1 MAGEKNFIIKNGLTV
16 GSTEVIDSSGIIA
29 GSAVN
34 EAIDDRLNSTLV
46 AGSGISLAYDDSA
59 NTLTVTG
66 NVGDIT
72 GVNAGAGLTGTV
84 TSGDATLNIGAGTGI
99 TVNADTIEI
108 DTNLVATLTG
118 TQGLTNKTI
127 TSPVINTGVSGSA
140 ILDSD
145 AMTGASAT
153 TLSSSESIKAY
164 VDSQVQSKDALSE
177 LSGDTDDVSEGTG
190 NLYFTDERVDDRV
203 SSLIVGG
210 TGITSTYDD
219 TAGTLTIDGQVGDI
233 TGVTAGTG
241 LSGGGTSGDVTLA
254 VSGLTLAE
262 LDGSALIISSES
274 FTDNDTTVMSSAAIQ
289 DKIEAYGYST
299 TVGDITSVVAGSGLS
314 GGGTAG
320 DVTLTLDTG
329 AVFSEAVADTVG
341 AMVGSNTE
349 SGITVAYDDADN
361 TLDFTVATLN
371 QDTTGNAATAT
382 ALETSRTISGTSFD
396 GTSNVTLNTSAI
408 TENTNL
414 YYTDERVDDRVSSLI
429 VGGTG
434 ITSTYDDTAGTLTLT
449 SEVGDITSVVAGSG
463 LSGGGVTGDVT
474 LTLDTGAVFQ
484 EAVADTVGAMVTSNT
499 ESGITVA
506 YVDADNTLDFTIGTL
521 NQNTTGNA
529 LTATTLATART
540 LGGVSFD
547 GSASI
552 NLPGVNSAGNQSTS
566 GLAGTATAL
575 ATARTIHGVSF
586 DGTANISLTEEIQ
599 DTVGAMFTSN
609 TESGITVAYDDADGT
624 VDFTV
629 GTLNQNTSGN
639 AATVTNGVYT
649 TGNQTIAGVKTFSS
663 AIVSDL
669 TGNVTGN
676 VSGTAGSATG
686 NAGTVTNGVY
696 TTGTQTIG
704 GAKTFSSAIVGDLT
718 GNVTG
723 NTSGSSGSTTGNAAT
738 ATALATART
747 IQGVSFDGTAA
758 ITTLTAGT
766 GVSVSGTAVSI
777 GQAVGT
783 SSNVTFG
790 DLTLSGD
797 LTVNGTTTS
806 VASTNTTMTDGLI
819 ELANGTTGTPANDT
833 GIVIERGTAANAF
846 MGWDESADKFTMGT
860 GTFTGASTG
869 SLSITTGT
877 LVANVEGNLTGNVT
891 GNVSGSAGSAT
902 GNAGSATVL
911 QTART
916 IGGTSFNGSANIA
929 VALSA
934 TATKLATA
942 RTISLGGDLS
952 GSASFDGTS
961 NISIT
966 AVVADDS
973 HNHTI
978 ANVDGLQT
986 SLDTKYASGSN
997 IVAGTLTT
1005 SNASN
1010 AGGYV
1015 RNMYQSTSA
1024 PVAGDGAVGDMW
1036 VLYS

>member
-16 GSTEVIDSSGIIA
+16 GSTEIINSSGIVA

-46 AGSGISLAYDDSA
+46 AGSGITLAYDDSA

-72 GVNAGAGLTGTV
+72 GVNAGAGLTGTA

-99 TVNADTIEI
+99 TVNADTIEVDQSVI
-108 DTNLVATLTG
+108 RGLISTG
-118 TQGLTNKTI
+118 GDLAYNSSTGFISYTQ
-127 TSPVINTGVSGSA
+127 S
-140 ILDSD
+140 
-145 AMTGASAT
+145 
-153 TLSSSESIKAY
+153 
-164 VDSQVQSKDALSE
+164 
-177 LSGDTDDVSEGTG
+177 DTDGVSEGTT
-190 NLYFTDERVDDRV
+190 NLYHTSERVDDRV
-203 SSLIVGG
+203 ASLIVGG

-219 TAGTLTIDGQVGDI
+219 AAGTLTINGQVGDI

-434 ITSTYDDTAGTLTLT
+434 ITSTYDDAAGTLTLV

-506 YVDADNTLDFTIGTL
+506 YVDADNTLDFTISTL
-521 NQNTTGNA
+521 NQSTTGNA
-529 LTATTLATART
+529 ATATALETART
-540 LGGVSFD
+540 IGGVSFD
-547 GSASI
+547 GTAAI

-586 DGTANISLTEEIQ
+586 DGTADIDLSEVVSDTVGAMVTGNAESGITVTYQDVDNTLDFAVGTLNQNTTGNAATATALATSRTIHGVGFDGTANIDLSEVVQ

-609 TESGITVAYDDADGT
+609 TESGITVAYQDADGT

-629 GTLNQNTSGN
+629 GTLNQNTTGS
-639 AATVTNGVYT
+639 AAT
-649 TGNQTIAGVKTFSS
+649 
-663 AIVSDL
+663 L
-669 TGNVTGN
+669 T
-676 VSGTAGSATG
+676 
-686 NAGTVTNGVY
+686 
-696 TTGTQTIG
+696 
-704 GAKTFSSAIVGDLT
+704 
-718 GNVTG
+718 
-723 NTSGSSGSTTGNAAT
+723 
-738 ATALATART
+738 TART
-747 IQGVSFDGTAA
+747 IQGVSFDGSAN
-758 ITTLTAGT
+758 ITTMTAGT

-777 GQAVGT
+777 GQAVAT

-877 LVANVEGNLTGNVT
+877 LVANLEGNVT
-891 GNVSGSAGSAT
+891 GNTSGSSGSTT
-902 GNAGSATVL
+902 GNA
-911 QTART
+911 
-916 IGGTSFNGSANIA
+916 
-929 VALSA
+929 A
-934 TATKLATA
+934 TATALATA
-942 RTISLGGDLS
+942 RTIALGGDLS
-952 GSASFDGTS
+952 GSASFDGTG

-966 AVVADDS
+966 AVIADDS

-986 SLDTKYASGSN
+986 ALNTKYASGSN

-1010 AGGYV
+1010 SGGYV

-1024 PVAGDGAVGDMW
+1024 PVSGDGAVGDMW

>member
-16 GSTEVIDSSGIIA
+16 GSTEIINSSGIVA

-46 AGSGISLAYDDSA
+46 AGSGITLAYDDSA

-72 GVNAGAGLTGTV
+72 GVNAGAGLTGTA

-99 TVNADTIEI
+99 TVNADTIEVDQSVI
-108 DTNLVATLTG
+108 RGLISTG
-118 TQGLTNKTI
+118 GDLAYNSSTGFISYTQ
-127 TSPVINTGVSGSA
+127 S
-140 ILDSD
+140 
-145 AMTGASAT
+145 
-153 TLSSSESIKAY
+153 
-164 VDSQVQSKDALSE
+164 
-177 LSGDTDDVSEGTG
+177 DTDGVSEGTT
-190 NLYFTDERVDDRV
+190 NLYHTSERVDDRV
-203 SSLIVGG
+203 ASLIVGG

-219 TAGTLTIDGQVGDI
+219 AAGTLTINGQVGDI

-434 ITSTYDDTAGTLTLT
+434 ITSTYDDAAGTLTLV

-506 YVDADNTLDFTIGTL
+506 YVDADNTLDFTISTL
-521 NQNTTGNA
+521 NQSTTGNA
-529 LTATTLATART
+529 ATSTALETART
-540 LGGVSFD
+540 IGGVSFD
-547 GSASI
+547 GTAAI

-586 DGTANISLTEEIQ
+586 DGTADIDLSEVVSDTVGAMVTGNAESGITVTYQDVDNTLDFAVGTLNQNTTGNAATATALATSRTIHGVGFDGTANIDLSEVVQ

-609 TESGITVAYDDADGT
+609 TESGITVAYQDADGT

-629 GTLNQNTSGN
+629 GTLNQNTTGS
-639 AATVTNGVYT
+639 AAT
-649 TGNQTIAGVKTFSS
+649 
-663 AIVSDL
+663 L
-669 TGNVTGN
+669 T
-676 VSGTAGSATG
+676 
-686 NAGTVTNGVY
+686 
-696 TTGTQTIG
+696 
-704 GAKTFSSAIVGDLT
+704 
-718 GNVTG
+718 
-723 NTSGSSGSTTGNAAT
+723 
-738 ATALATART
+738 TART
-747 IQGVSFDGTAA
+747 IQGVSFDGSAN
-758 ITTLTAGT
+758 ITTMTAGT

-777 GQAVGT
+777 GQAVAT

-877 LVANVEGNLTGNVT
+877 LVANLEGNVT
-891 GNVSGSAGSAT
+891 GNTSGSSGSTT
-902 GNAGSATVL
+902 GNA
-911 QTART
+911 
-916 IGGTSFNGSANIA
+916 
-929 VALSA
+929 A
-934 TATKLATA
+934 TATALATA
-942 RTISLGGDLS
+942 RTIALGGDLS
-952 GSASFDGTS
+952 GSASFDGTG

-986 SLDTKYASGSN
+986 SLNTKYASGSN

-1010 AGGYV
+1010 SGGYV

-1024 PVAGDGAVGDMW
+1024 PVSGDGAVGDMW

>member
-16 GSTEVIDSSGIIA
+16 GSTEIINSSGIVA

-46 AGSGISLAYDDSA
+46 AGSGITLAYDDSA

-72 GVNAGAGLTGTV
+72 GVNAGAGLTGTA

-99 TVNADTIEI
+99 TVNADTIEVDQSVI
-108 DTNLVATLTG
+108 RGLISTG
-118 TQGLTNKTI
+118 GDLAYNSSTGFISYTQ
-127 TSPVINTGVSGSA
+127 S
-140 ILDSD
+140 
-145 AMTGASAT
+145 
-153 TLSSSESIKAY
+153 
-164 VDSQVQSKDALSE
+164 
-177 LSGDTDDVSEGTG
+177 DTDGVSEGST
-190 NLYFTDERVDDRV
+190 NLYHTSERVDDRV
-203 SSLIVGG
+203 ASLIVGG

-219 TAGTLTIDGQVGDI
+219 AAGTLTINGQVGDI

-434 ITSTYDDTAGTLTLT
+434 ITSTYDDAAGTLTLV

-506 YVDADNTLDFTIGTL
+506 YVDADNTLDFTISTL
-521 NQNTTGNA
+521 NQSTTGNA
-529 LTATTLATART
+529 ATATALETART
-540 LGGVSFD
+540 IGGVSFD
-547 GSASI
+547 GTAAI

-586 DGTANISLTEEIQ
+586 DGTADIDLSEVVSDTVGAMVTGNAESGITVTYQDVDNTLDFAVGTLNQNTTGNAATATALATSRTIHGVGFDGTANIDLSEVVQ

-609 TESGITVAYDDADGT
+609 TESGITVAYQDADGT

-629 GTLNQNTSGN
+629 GTLNQNTTGS
-639 AATVTNGVYT
+639 AAT
-649 TGNQTIAGVKTFSS
+649 
-663 AIVSDL
+663 L
-669 TGNVTGN
+669 T
-676 VSGTAGSATG
+676 
-686 NAGTVTNGVY
+686 
-696 TTGTQTIG
+696 
-704 GAKTFSSAIVGDLT
+704 
-718 GNVTG
+718 
-723 NTSGSSGSTTGNAAT
+723 
-738 ATALATART
+738 TART
-747 IQGVSFDGTAA
+747 IQGVSFDGSAN
-758 ITTLTAGT
+758 ITTMTAGT

-777 GQAVGT
+777 GQAVAT

-877 LVANVEGNLTGNVT
+877 LVANLEGNVT
-891 GNVSGSAGSAT
+891 GNTSGSSGSTT
-902 GNAGSATVL
+902 GNA
-911 QTART
+911 
-916 IGGTSFNGSANIA
+916 
-929 VALSA
+929 A

-942 RTISLGGDLS
+942 RTIALGGDLS
-952 GSASFDGTS
+952 GSANFDGTG

-986 SLDTKYASGSN
+986 SLNTKYASGSN

-1010 AGGYV
+1010 SGGYV

-1024 PVAGDGAVGDMW
+1024 PVSGDGAVGDMW

>member
-16 GSTEVIDSSGIIA
+16 GSTEIISSSGIVA

-46 AGSGISLAYDDSA
+46 AGSGITLAYDDSA

-72 GVNAGAGLTGTV
+72 GVNAGAGLTGTA

-99 TVNADTIEI
+99 TVNADTIEVDQSVI
-108 DTNLVATLTG
+108 RGLISTG
-118 TQGLTNKTI
+118 GDLAYNSSTGFISYTQ
-127 TSPVINTGVSGSA
+127 S
-140 ILDSD
+140 
-145 AMTGASAT
+145 
-153 TLSSSESIKAY
+153 
-164 VDSQVQSKDALSE
+164 
-177 LSGDTDDVSEGTG
+177 DTDGVSEGST
-190 NLYFTDERVDDRV
+190 NLYHTSERVDDRV
-203 SSLIVGG
+203 ASLIVGG

-219 TAGTLTIDGQVGDI
+219 AAGTLTINGQVGDI

-434 ITSTYDDTAGTLTLT
+434 ITSTYDDAAGTLTLV

-506 YVDADNTLDFTIGTL
+506 YVDADNTLDFTISTL
-521 NQNTTGNA
+521 NQSTTGNA
-529 LTATTLATART
+529 ATATALETART
-540 LGGVSFD
+540 IGGVSFD
-547 GSASI
+547 GTAAI

-586 DGTANISLTEEIQ
+586 DGTANISLAEEIQ
-599 DTVGAMFTSN
+599 DTVGAMFTGN

-639 AATVTNGVYT
+639 AAT
-649 TGNQTIAGVKTFSS
+649 
-663 AIVSDL
+663 
-669 TGNVTGN
+669 
-676 VSGTAGSATG
+676 
-686 NAGTVTNGVY
+686 
-696 TTGTQTIG
+696 
-704 GAKTFSSAIVGDLT
+704 
-718 GNVTG
+718 
-723 NTSGSSGSTTGNAAT
+723 
-738 ATALATART
+738 ATALATSRTIHGVGFDGTANIDLSEVVQDTVGAMFTSNTESGITVAYQDADGTVDFTVGTLNQNTTGSAATLTTART
-747 IQGVSFDGTAA
+747 IQGVSFDGSAN
-758 ITTLTAGT
+758 ITTMTAGT

-777 GQAVGT
+777 GQAVAT

-877 LVANVEGNLTGNVT
+877 LVANLEGNVT
-891 GNVSGSAGSAT
+891 GNTSGSSGSTT
-902 GNAGSATVL
+902 GNA
-911 QTART
+911 
-916 IGGTSFNGSANIA
+916 
-929 VALSA
+929 A

-942 RTISLGGDLS
+942 RTIALGGDLS
-952 GSASFDGTS
+952 GSANFDGTG

-986 SLDTKYASGSN
+986 SLNTKYASGSN

-1010 AGGYV
+1010 SGGYV

-1024 PVAGDGAVGDMW
+1024 PVSGDGAVGDMW